1 MLLEW
6 DIAKKYLKSKRKE
19 SFIAFISWFSLI
31 GITLGVAVLI
41 IVMSVMNGFRKEIIS
56 NLIGANGHIFI
67 VESGGVVSDYQKII
81 NSLQGITEITN
92 IAPSISS
99 QAMISSEGA
108 SSGVSVE
115 GLTFKDLSQRDIL
128 YKSLA
133 NQNLKEFKNNGQVA
147 IVGRVVARDLAINVG
162 DNITLVSANGY
173 TTILGSM
180 PKFAGFK
187 VVGILD
193 TGMYQYD
200 STMVI
205 VPFSVAQD
213 FFNFAPNTTQK
224 IDIFIKNPQDTR
236 AVASKIYASNSNINY
251 IQDWQSTNRY
261 LMNALDVE
269 RNVMFLILSLVIL
282 IAAFNIVSG
291 LIMLV
296 RSKTKEIAILRTIGL
311 SKKSIY
317 MVFLFI
323 GIRIGVIGTIWGGL
337 VGVLF
342 SLNIERIRSVL
353 ESIMGV
359 NLFAEEIYFLSTLPS
374 DVQSMQVF
382 LVILISLVF
391 AIASSI
397 YPAMRAS
404 KIKPVEGLRYE

>member
-1 MLLEW
+1 MRLEW

-56 NLIGANGHIFI
+56 NLIGAGGHMFI
-67 VESGGVVSDYQKII
+67 VEAGNRVSNYQEII
-81 NSLQGITEITN
+81 DSLGRVEEITN
-92 IAPSISS
+92 IAPAISS
-99 QAMISSEGA
+99 QAMISA
-108 SSGVSVE
+108 KNQSSGVSVE
-115 GLTFKDLSQRDIL
+115 GLTFTDLSKRDIL
-128 YKSLA
+128 YKSLK
-133 NQNLKEFKNNGQVA
+133 NQDLSLFKQGEQV
-147 IVGRVVARDLAINVG
+147 IVVGRIIARNLGIRVG
-162 DNITLVSANGY
+162 DNITLISASGY

-200 STMVI
+200 SSTTI
-205 VPFSVAQD
+205 IPFNVAQD
-213 FFNFAPNTTQK
+213 FFNYGAGEAQK
-224 IDIFIKNPQDTR
+224 IDIFITNPQNTR
-236 AVASKIYASNSNINY
+236 VVAQKIYALNSSINY
-251 IQDWQSTNRY
+251 IQDWQSTNNY

-296 RSKTKEIAILRTIGL
+296 RSKTKEIAILRTMGL
-311 SKKSIY
+311 SKKSISL
-317 MVFLFI
+317 VFLFI
-323 GIRIGVIGTIWGGL
+323 GIRIGVIGTFFGTVVGL
-337 VGVLF
+337 LF
-342 SLNIERIRSVL
+342 SLNIERIRHFIETL
-353 ESIMGV
+353 TGAD
-359 NLFAEEIYFLSTLPS
+359 LFAEEIYFLSKLPS

-382 LVILISLVF
+382 LVIIISLVF
-391 AIASSI
+391 AIISSI
-397 YPAMRAS
+397 YPALRAS
-404 KIKPVEGLRYE
+404 KIQPIEGLRYE

>member
-1 MLLEW
+1 MRLEW

-31 GITLGVAVLI
+31 GITMGVAVLI

-56 NLIGANGHIFI
+56 NLIGAGGHLFI
-67 VESGGVVSDYQKII
+67 VEQGNRINNYQEIIDSLQKIE
-81 NSLQGITEITN
+81 EITN

-99 QAMISSEGA
+99 QAMISAQNE

-115 GLTFKDLSQRDIL
+115 GLTFNDLTKRDIL
-128 YKSLA
+128 YNSLK
-133 NQNLKEFKNNGQVA
+133 NQNLQAFKQGEQVA
-147 IVGRVVARDLAINVG
+147 IVGRVIARNLGINVG
-162 DNITLVSANGY
+162 DNITLISANGY

-193 TGMYQYD
+193 TSMYQYD
-200 STMVI
+200 STMTI
-205 VPFSVAQD
+205 IPFNVAQD
-213 FFNFAPNTTQK
+213 FFNFAPHTAQK
-224 IDIFIKNPQDTR
+224 IDIFIANPQNVDD
-236 AVASKIYASNSNINY
+236 VAREIYAANSNINY

-296 RSKTKEIAILRTIGL
+296 RSKTKEIAILRTLGL
-311 SKKSIY
+311 SKKSIAW
-317 MVFLFI
+317 VFLFI
-323 GIRIGVIGTIWGGL
+323 GVRIGVLGTFWGM
-337 VGVLF
+337 VIGVLF
-342 SLNIERIRSVL
+342 SLNIERIRHGIETLV
-353 ESIMGV
+353 GV
-359 NLFAEEIYFLSTLPS
+359 NLFAEEIYFLSRLPA
-374 DVQSMQVF
+374 DVQSFQVV
-382 LVILISLVF
+382 LVIVISMVF
-391 AIASSI
+391 AVVSSI
-397 YPAMRAS
+397 YPALRAS
-404 KIKPVEGLRYE
+404 KIQPIEGLRYE